1 MIFTMNHNKMLLRL
15 PVLAML
21 CLSLLVF
28 SGVGNMSFASMKADL
43 IAVDK
48 ISKRGGHIAPL
59 KVKLGKA
66 KLITVPNGVLDILVA
81 DSQVIDVSAVQANKL
96 YVVGLQVGDTNLIA
110 LDGMGNT
117 VRQFDIHVEYDLK
130 AIQSLVADLFPD
142 EDVQVRAIHDQ
153 ILLTGDVSTPE
164 KASRITNVVGH
175 YVGDLVDSGEA
186 ADELISSL
194 LNVRGEQQVML
205 QVRIVEATRNIGRE
219 LGLETGFSGATNGN
233 TRFSVTPGGGLG
245 LTGDAAGAF
254 SVFQDTGL
262 SALGNLDLQLNALE
276 SEGRVNVLAEPN
288 LTAISGEKAGFLA
301 GGEFP
306 VPTGRDQVGN
316 LTIEFREFG
325 VSLNFKPVVLSED
338 RISLQLNT
346 EVSSLDFENSVALS
360 GVTVPGLDIRRADT
374 TVEIPSGGSL
384 MIAGLLS
391 SQAVEGMTGLPGIK
405 KTPVIGDL
413 LSSRSFQR
421 DETELIVIVS
431 PYLVAPYKEKS
442 RSDVVE
448 AEEVVKRNPLATSFA
463 TNLRNAHKI
472 HKKHEFLFNGQQ
484 NFGYILN

>member
-1 MIFTMNHNKMLLRL
+1 MFTINHNKMLLRL

-205 QVRIVEATRNIGRE
+205 QVRI
-219 LGLETGFSGATNGN
+219 
-233 TRFSVTPGGGLG
+233 
-245 LTGDAAGAF
+245 
-254 SVFQDTGL
+254 
-262 SALGNLDLQLNALE
+262 
-276 SEGRVNVLAEPN
+276 
-288 LTAISGEKAGFLA
+288 
-301 GGEFP
+301 
-306 VPTGRDQVGN
+306 
-316 LTIEFREFG
+316 G
-325 VSLNFKPVVLSED
+325 V
-338 RISLQLNT
+338 
-346 EVSSLDFENSVALS
+346 
-360 GVTVPGLDIRRADT
+360 
-374 TVEIPSGGSL
+374 
-384 MIAGLLS
+384 
-391 SQAVEGMTGLPGIK
+391 
-405 KTPVIGDL
+405 
-413 LSSRSFQR
+413 
-421 DETELIVIVS
+421 
-431 PYLVAPYKEKS
+431 
-442 RSDVVE
+442 
-448 AEEVVKRNPLATSFA
+448 
-463 TNLRNAHKI
+463 
-472 HKKHEFLFNGQQ
+472 
-484 NFGYILN
+484 